1 MRDADVCERENVV
14 AVVFSE
20 LLFRPGIFSPSSAR
34 GVIFHMGG
42 CKKHLSLSQGRERG
56 EMDGSHAEE
65 EEEEHLQSQN
75 TVCNN

>member
-1 MRDADVCERENVV
+1 MCVCVCANVV
-14 AVVFSE
+14 AVVVSV

-42 CKKHLSLSQGRERG
+42 MQKASFPLSQGRERG